1 MAKREWDFSTSVF
14 ALILSQSTSECP
26 HFFAFKNLS
35 YWCLRVLIPVQFFG
49 DVKYINILY
58 LNCDPYTST
67 DIKRESICSEKWCV
81 YRYVSKEVLSF
92 TQTAFILLALF
103 LAPLVLKHPSAT
115 TGMKFSLYDGV
126 LWVLLCINWENADYQ
141 LLDSCVFQIL
151 PIV

>member
-67 DIKRESICSEKWCV
+67 DIKRESICREKWCV

-92 TQTAFILLALF
+92 THSSVFLHSSLLLLF
-103 LAPLVLKHPSAT
+103 LNTLQPQLACSLVCMTEYSEYCCA
-115 TGMKFSLYDGV
+115 
-126 LWVLLCINWENADYQ
+126 
-141 LLDSCVFQIL
+141 
-151 PIV
+151 